1 MKEILGSSMETTA
14 RSNRKYIG
22 LIGRRNVGK
31 STIINLLTGQETS
44 IVSDFAGTTT
54 DNVQKNMELHGVGPV
69 VFVDTAG
76 YDDIGE
82 IGQLRVEKTKRVLNK
97 LDIALLIIED
107 ELTDFDIKWVNLLKE
122 YKIDFI
128 PILNKDD
135 IFSYS
140 KDKIKEMENILE
152 KNILIFGKN
161 KNKNIIIEELE
172 NKLAVKKEKTIT
184 GSLVNKNS
192 LVMLV
197 MPQDKEAP
205 KGRLILP
212 QVQTI
217 RELIDKNAITIVVDL
232 EEMEES
238 LKYLNKAPDLIITDS
253 KVFEEVYKL
262 KPEKSL
268 LTSFSVLFA
277 ALKGDIDYFVKS
289 ANTIDKLTDNSKILI
304 AEACTHP
311 PITEDIGTV
320 RIPNMIRKKYGK
332 NIEFDFV
339 RGDDFPKDLRKYD
352 LVIHCG
358 ACMFNEKHVQS
369 RLNQAKKQNI
379 PLTNYGVTIAKI
391 KGILNKV
398 VLA

>member
-1 MKEILGSSMETTA
+1 METTA

>member
-1 MKEILGSSMETTA
+1 METTA

-97 LDIALLIIED
+97 LDISLLIIED
-107 ELTDFDIKWVNLLKE
+107 KLTDFDIKWVNLLKE

-277 ALKGDIDYFVKS
+277 ALKGDMDYFVKS

-339 RGDDFPKDLRKYD
+339 RGDDFPKDLKKYD

>member
-1 MKEILGSSMETTA
+1 METTA

-31 STIINLLTGQETS
+31 STIINIITGQETS

-54 DNVQKNMELHGVGPV
+54 DNVQKNMELHGIGPV

-97 LDIALLIIED
+97 LDIALLIIE
-107 ELTDFDIKWVNLLKE
+107 EKLTDFDIKWVNLLKE

-140 KDKIKEMENILE
+140 KDKIKEMENILG
-152 KNILIFGKN
+152 KNILVFSIN
-161 KNKNIIIEELE
+161 KDKNIIIKELE

-184 GSLVNKNS
+184 GSLVKKNS

-217 RELIDKNAITIVVDL
+217 RELIDKNAITMVVDL
-232 EEMEES
+232 EQMEES

-262 KPEKSL
+262 KPKNSL

-277 ALKGDIDYFVKS
+277 ALKGDIDYFVES
-289 ANTIDKLTDNSKILI
+289 ANTLDVLNNNSKILI

-339 RGDDFPKDLRKYD
+339 RGDDFPKDLTKYD

-369 RLNQAKKQNI
+369 RVNQAKNQNI

>member
-1 MKEILGSSMETTA
+1 METTA

-232 EEMEES
+232 EEMEEA

-277 ALKGDIDYFVKS
+277 ALKGDMDYFVKS

-339 RGDDFPKDLRKYD
+339 RGDDFPKDLKKYD

-369 RLNQAKKQNI
+369 RVNQAKKQNI

>member
-1 MKEILGSSMETTA
+1 METTA

-97 LDIALLIIED
+97 LDISLLIIED
-107 ELTDFDIKWVNLLKE
+107 KLTDFDIKWVNLLKE

-232 EEMEES
+232 EEMEEA

-339 RGDDFPKDLRKYD
+339 RGDDFPKDLKKYD

-369 RLNQAKKQNI
+369 RVNQAKKQNI

>member
-1 MKEILGSSMETTA
+1 METTA

-97 LDIALLIIED
+97 LDISLLIIED
-107 ELTDFDIKWVNLLKE
+107 KLTDFDIKWVNLLKE

-277 ALKGDIDYFVKS
+277 ALKGDMDYFVKS

>member
-1 MKEILGSSMETTA
+1 METTA

-97 LDIALLIIED
+97 LDISLLIIED
-107 ELTDFDIKWVNLLKE
+107 KLTDFDIKWVNLLKE

-232 EEMEES
+232 EEMEEA

-277 ALKGDIDYFVKS
+277 ALKGDMDYFVKS

-369 RLNQAKKQNI
+369 RVNQAKKQNI

>member
-1 MKEILGSSMETTA
+1 METTA

-97 LDIALLIIED
+97 LDISLLIIED
-107 ELTDFDIKWVNLLKE
+107 KLTDFDIKWVNLLKE

-277 ALKGDIDYFVKS
+277 ALKGDMDYFVKS

-339 RGDDFPKDLRKYD
+339 RGDDFPKDLKKYD

-369 RLNQAKKQNI
+369 RVNQAKKQNI

>member
-1 MKEILGSSMETTA
+1 METTA

-369 RLNQAKKQNI
+369 RVNQAKKQNI

>member
-1 MKEILGSSMETTA
+1 METTA

-97 LDIALLIIED
+97 LDISLLIIED
-107 ELTDFDIKWVNLLKE
+107 KLTDFDIKWVNLLKE

-232 EEMEES
+232 EEMEEA

-277 ALKGDIDYFVKS
+277 ALKGDMDYFVKS

-339 RGDDFPKDLRKYD
+339 RGDDFPKDLKKYD

-369 RLNQAKKQNI
+369 RVNQAKKQNI

>member
-1 MKEILGSSMETTA
+1 METTA

-97 LDIALLIIED
+97 LDVALLIIEN
-107 ELTDFDIKWVNLLKE
+107 ELTDFDKKWVNLLKE

-140 KDKIKEMENILE
+140 EDKIKEMENILE
-152 KNILIFGKN
+152 KNILVFSIN
-161 KNKNIIIEELE
+161 KDKNIIIEELGK
-172 NKLAVKKEKTIT
+172 KLAVKKEKTIT

-217 RELIDKNAITIVVDL
+217 RELIDKNAITIAVDL
-232 EEMEES
+232 EQVEEA
-238 LKYLNKAPDLIITDS
+238 LKYLNKDPDLIITDS

-262 KPEKSL
+262 KPKNSL

-289 ANTIDKLTDNSKILI
+289 ANTIEKLNNKSRILI

-320 RIPNMIRKKYGK
+320 RIPNMIRKKYGE

-339 RGDDFPKDLRKYD
+339 RGDDFPKDLKKYD

-358 ACMFNEKHVQS
+358 ACMFNEKHVES
-369 RLNQAKKQNI
+369 RVSQAKKQNI
-379 PLTNYGVTIAKI
+379 PFTNYGVTIAKI

-398 VLA
+398 VLT

>member
-1 MKEILGSSMETTA
+1 METTA

-97 LDIALLIIED
+97 LDISLLIIED
-107 ELTDFDIKWVNLLKE
+107 KLTDFDIKWVNLLKE

-232 EEMEES
+232 EEMEEA

-277 ALKGDIDYFVKS
+277 ALKGDMDYFVKS

-339 RGDDFPKDLRKYD
+339 RGDDFPKDLKKYD

>member
-1 MKEILGSSMETTA
+1 METTA

-339 RGDDFPKDLRKYD
+339 RGDDFPKDLKKYD

-369 RLNQAKKQNI
+369 RVNQAKKQNI